1 MIDEVASR
9 RQPVHAVASRGGG
22 RVRSEEGVA
31 WLGLEEGA
39 GDVIETADMVAATC
53 PADVTVGAPP
63 RRTASAHLTIAR
75 RVDGELL
82 EALRTR
88 SGGSLR
94 VAWTIDHIALVRSH
108 LGPGG
113 SRYETLHE
121 VPL

>member
-22 RVRSEEGVA
+22 RVRSEEG
-31 WLGLEEGA
+31 A
-39 GDVIETADMVAATC
+39 GDVIETADMLAATC
-53 PADVTVGAPP
+53 PADVTVGAAP
-63 RRTASAHLTIAR
+63 RRTASAHVTIAR

-94 VAWTIDHIALVRSH
+94 VEWTIDHIALVRSH